1 MRRVLLAVGVAAAL
15 LMAGALALGSDSLA
29 PAPDRADHIFR
40 AVTVVNPGRGRVDRV
55 DVHVADGR
63 VLSIGPTRAPQD
75 VAGGF
80 VLPGFVDAHVHPAFT
95 DDDRE
100 LVARLRLMH
109 GVTSVRY
116 MAAPGSIFGLQADVA
131 EGHRIG
137 PRVFACGLPVEGTPP
152 TFATNALTRFAVR
165 VSGLALETAAD
176 FRREVRLRAEQGAA
190 CIKVF
195 INTDGDQLEAVREE
209 ATLHGIPLVG
219 HVPYPLSFEQA
230 DLADV
235 QHLTGV
241 PDAPSAA
248 FTVGP
253 EFLPWVEA
261 WSALTAERK
270 AEVVQASLR
279 QGAAHTP
286 TLLIWA
292 KIAGRLEGRDLAA
305 LHPPWFAEKLWAR
318 RAPLAPW
325 HPIMDESLFRAAAR
339 AFPRMLEFVGELH
352 RAGVPIRVGTDS
364 AFEGPGYHEELR
376 LLVEA
381 GLSPEAAMEAATLHG
396 AHGIGKPEL
405 GAVAEGGPADL
416 LVFGFDPT
424 ETLDHL
430 ESLETVVVDGRL
442 YDVRQLRRD
451 HARALERAERLR
463 YRIRAALLTTLV
475 GALL

>member
-1 MRRVLLAVGVAAAL
+1 MRRVLPAIGVAAAL
-15 LMAGALALGSDSLA
+15 LVAGALALGSDSPA
-29 PAPDRADHIFR
+29 PAPERGDHFFR
-40 AVTVVNPGRGRVDRV
+40 AVTVVNPGRGRIDRV

-63 VLSIGPTRAPQD
+63 VLSIGPSTAPRN
-75 VAGGF
+75 VTGGF
-80 VLPGFVDAHVHPAFT
+80 LLPGFVDAHVHPAFT

-100 LVARLRLMH
+100 LIARLRLMH

-116 MAAPGSIFGLQADVA
+116 MAARESIFDLRADVVA
-131 EGHRIG
+131 GRRIG

-165 VSGLALETAAD
+165 VSGLALETPED

-195 INTDGDQLEAVREE
+195 INTDSDQLEAVREE
-209 ATLHGIPLVG
+209 AALHGIPLVG

-230 DLADV
+230 ALADV

-253 EFLPWVEA
+253 EFLPWIEA
-261 WSALTAERK
+261 WSALTPERSSG
-270 AEVVQASLR
+270 VIQASLR
-279 QGAAHTP
+279 HGAAHTP

-292 KIAGRLEGRDLAA
+292 KIAGRLEGGDLAA

-318 RAPLAPW
+318 DAPLAPW
-325 HPIMDESLFRAAAR
+325 HPAMDDSLFRAAAR
-339 AFPRMLEFVGELH
+339 AFPRMLHFVGELH

-381 GLSPEAAMEAATLHG
+381 GLSPESALEAATFHG
-396 AHGIGKPEL
+396 ARGL
-405 GAVAEGGPADL
+405 GVPQLGVVAEGGPADL
-416 LVFGFDPT
+416 LLFNADPT
-424 ETLDHL
+424 ATLDHL
-430 ESLETVVVDGRL
+430 GSLETVVVDGRR
-442 YDVRQLRRD
+442 YDLGELRRD
-451 HARALERAERLR
+451 HARALDRAERLR
-463 YRIRAALLTTLV
+463 YRIRALLVTTLV